1 MSLAEREEQELQQA
15 VAMSLDQ
22 GIGQQETGVTTIAN
36 EPRFGKATRDYYD
49 EGDWA
54 MTLFDSSSRE
64 VVIGP
69 EPEDRKKV
77 DDEPAFIRPTNDNLY
92 LGGFLTIVHEIPLA
106 REALL
111 LRNKVLF
118 DYGHDAQWWNGLSI
132 NLPKIVTVHEGQ
144 DADNDWDDIIHETQR
159 LMSFLDSTQRAFG
172 SSDALAKLKNITS
185 NSSDSEE
192 IVTRFLET
200 WHSAAMRADPEN
212 PLATIFMSHA
222 YKGSPFDDG
231 DEPISKEL
239 FTFEP
244 VVEQEH
250 GQTLYDVLDTA
261 IWSDRPGEPLDDV
274 WLEHVGEVLVMKL
287 DSPIES
293 QSVDVKAPAVFYP
306 DRYLS
311 TCRDLSRDLRSK
323 RLDVQKEVQYLEQ
336 LRDRFTT
343 VQGSV
348 ATLTAKEILENA
360 AAAVPVVLSKNPADV
375 TESTSPETTDEKA
388 VRLAESLRTA
398 SAKIETN
405 LKGESINSHV

>member
-1 MSLAEREEQELQQA
+1 
-15 VAMSLDQ
+15 MSLDQ
-22 GIGQQETGVTTIAN
+22 DMGQQETGVTTVAN

-111 LRNKVLF
+111 LRNKLLF
-118 DYGHDAQWWNGLSI
+118 DYGHDAQWWNGQPI

-144 DADNDWDDIIHETQR
+144 DADTDWDDIIHETQR
-159 LMSFLDSTQRAFG
+159 LMSFLDSTQRAYG
-172 SSDALAKLKNITS
+172 SSDALAKLKHIIST
-185 NSSDSEE
+185 SSDSEE

-200 WHSAAMRADPEN
+200 WHSAAMRTDPDN
-212 PLATIFMSHA
+212 PLAALFMSHA
-222 YKGSPFDDG
+222 YKRSPFDD
-231 DEPISKEL
+231 DEELVTKEL

-244 VVEQEH
+244 MVEQDH

-261 IWSDRPGEPLDDV
+261 IWSDGVGEPLDDV
-274 WLEHVGEVLVMKL
+274 WLEHVGEILVMKL
-287 DSPIES
+287 DSSIES

-311 TCRDLSRDLRSK
+311 TCRDLSAELRNK
-323 RLDVQKEVQYLEQ
+323 RLDVQKEIQGLEQ
-336 LRDRFTT
+336 LRNRFTT

-348 ATLTAKEILENA
+348 ATLTAKETLENA
-360 AAAVPVVLSKNPADV
+360 AAAVPVVLSKSLANV
-375 TESTSPETTDEKA
+375 SESTSPETAE
-388 VRLAESLRTA
+388 RLAESLRTA
-398 SAKIETN
+398 SAKVEAK
-405 LKGESINSHV
+405 LKGENQLACMGCLI